1 MSCTFSL
8 STVVVSD
15 ASALTASLTSYGF
28 YERQL
33 MSPKDTKCRLVD

>member
-15 ASALTASLTSYGF
+15 VSALTASLTSHGF
-28 YERQL
+28 DEGQL